1 MYVKFYILNSNPF
14 LSQYLSSV
22 RLDNEPDVDE
32 DLSEQSTKLL
42 SDVSVSSDS
51 ILRPTRS
58 IVAGSRKLFDQLEL
72 EEQALEREFASF
84 RNTNLPEYVAT
95 LSLSEAAVPP
105 EPQPGVSFKSQQIV
119 LPESRTVPNIVP
131 NIAPNIAPN
140 ISASYSSVNRDNV
153 ASSKPTKIPEQAATK
168 HVLSEEENPSQ
179 STITPS
185 AGVVATETAGDGK
198 NTDIMENLDPVMQ
211 QYLNRVLQA
220 KETDKAG
227 TAADQSPAVK
237 RQDDTENIEHVEF
250 DKTDS
255 DFSW

>member
-1 MYVKFYILNSNPF
+1 M
-14 LSQYLSSV
+14 
-22 RLDNEPDVDE
+22 RLDNEPDVEE
-32 DLSEQSTKLL
+32 DLSEQSTKML

-95 LSLSEAAVPP
+95 LSLSEAAHDVPP
-105 EPQPGVSFKSQQIV
+105 KPKPVVSFKTQSV
-119 LPESRTVPNIVP
+119 LPPQSNTVPNIATNIVSNTVP
-131 NIAPNIAPN
+131 AATR
-140 ISASYSSVNRDNV
+140 SSVQDNV
-153 ASSKPTKIPEQAATK
+153 VPSTTTKISELAPVQ

-185 AGVVATETAGDGK
+185 AGVAATETPGDGK

-220 KETDKAG
+220 KEADKAG
-227 TAADQSPAVK
+227 AAAAQTTAVN

>member
-1 MYVKFYILNSNPF
+1 M
-14 LSQYLSSV
+14 
-22 RLDNEPDVDE
+22 RLDNEPDVEE
-32 DLSEQSTKLL
+32 DLSEQSTKML

-95 LSLSEAAVPP
+95 LSLSEAAHEVPP
-105 EPQPGVSFKSQQIV
+105 KPQPVVSFKTQTV
-119 LPESRTVPNIVP
+119 LPPQSNTVPNTVP
-131 NIAPNIAPN
+131 NVATNIVSNTVPA
-140 ISASYSSVNRDNV
+140 ATRSSVQDNV
-153 ASSKPTKIPEQAATK
+153 VPSTTTKISELAPVQ

-185 AGVVATETAGDGK
+185 AGVAATETPGDGK

-220 KETDKAG
+220 KEADKAG
-227 TAADQSPAVK
+227 AAAAQTTAVN

>member
-1 MYVKFYILNSNPF
+1 M
-14 LSQYLSSV
+14 
-22 RLDNEPDVDE
+22 DE
-32 DLSEQSTKLL
+32 DLSEQSTKML

-58 IVAGSRKLFDQLEL
+58 IVAGSRKLFDQLEM
-72 EEQALEREFASF
+72 EEKALEREFASF

-95 LSLSEAAVPP
+95 LSLSEAAQDVPP
-105 EPQPGVSFKSQQIV
+105 KPHPVVSFKTQTVVPPQSN
-119 LPESRTVPNIVP
+119 TVPNMATNIVSNTVP
-131 NIAPNIAPN
+131 AA
-140 ISASYSSVNRDNV
+140 ATRSSVQDNV
-153 ASSKPTKIPEQAATK
+153 VPSTTTKISELAPAQ

-185 AGVVATETAGDGK
+185 AGVVATETQGDGQ

-220 KETDKAG
+220 KEADKAG
-227 TAADQSPAVK
+227 TAAADPTAVN